1 MGYLNKGKGN
11 FVLSDPDHNVGSC
24 FSVED
29 LAEILEIDDMDG
41 FRKEL
46 ENSKLVSSDGY
57 IDEKDLYGKNL
68 WKVLKDK
75 YSKKATFIY
84 SSFDEYVLKA
94 IFKRTYPNME
104 IEQQAKVNNKK
115 VDFKLTLN
123 GKIIY
128 VEFDG
133 PGHFIMSNSSP
144 LERIDEIEQATG
156 CETVSWPYWIQRC
169 EANVK
174 TLFDKCQRGYGALW
188 TSKAYFGDFSFSNS
202 AEIIIKLTSRF
213 NAIQEDGLGYF
224 YEENTNGMNKPEHF
238 IVEKIKKEKCDK
250 AVLIPNGADE
260 NINFWLPRILWQ

>member
-1 MGYLNKGKGN
+1 M
-11 FVLSDPDHNVGSC
+11 SDTDHNVGSC

-41 FRKEL
+41 FCEEL
-46 ENSKLVSSDGY
+46 ENSKLVPKDEY

-75 YSKKATFIY
+75 YSKKVTFTH

-133 PGHFIMSNSSP
+133 PGHFIRSNSSP

-156 CETVSWPYWIQRC
+156 CEAISWPYWIQRC
-169 EANVK
+169 ESNVK
-174 TLFDKCQRGYGALW
+174 VLLDKSQRGYGALW
-188 TSKAYFGDFSFSNS
+188 TSNAYFGDFSFFNS
-202 AEIIIKLTSRF
+202 AEIIIKLSSRF
-213 NAIQEDGLGYF
+213 NAIQEDGFGYF
-224 YEENTNGMNKPEHF
+224 YEENTNGMNKPEHKV
-238 IVEKIKKEKCDK
+238 IDRIKKGQKDK
-250 AVLIPNGADE
+250 SVLIPNGAKGDV
-260 NINFWLPRILWQ
+260 NLWLPKCLWQQA